1 MRKILTLLLM
11 SLLTCVNAL
20 AVGEDFVKDGIRYII
35 FVSGDDV
42 GDDGISACVEP
53 IDGSPYSG
61 NITIP
66 ERVSYNG
73 KSYVVSMID
82 QYAFADCENLRS
94 VSLPNTITEIRDGA
108 FEGCTG
114 ITKIIIPNSV
124 LRLWPRTFKDATSLS
139 SVTIGNNVEEIH
151 NETFAGC
158 TSLKS
163 ITFPK
168 NIQNIYPDALED
180 CTGLEEVNFECVVE
194 IGDLLRGNTSLRK
207 VVLAEEFKEI
217 EGRTFEKCTALE
229 YVKIPRSIETIGSKA
244 FAGTAITSL
253 SFPGGAETIYQ
264 QAFANCDRL
273 KSIDFGRGVK
283 NIVDRA
289 FEGCN
294 SLERVD
300 IADGCEMIYPRAF
313 CNCQNLHVAS
323 IPKSAKYIGTNLF
336 DGCPLDTLILDVPK
350 IERWFQN
357 VLSIKCIRL
366 ADHVEEIG
374 SNAFWGCKNMEICII
389 GGGVK
394 SIGGD
399 AFRLCEGLREITSL
413 NRTPPQMPETFSSFD
428 ASAYEAATLMVPEE
442 SVDLYKNAIEWKKFY
457 KIKGVSGIAPSE
469 PDYPD
474 NPPTPAP
481 VTEGSA
487 VKLEFGGT
495 SMTIELS
502 QQPMIVMEDGYL
514 VLKTSSMSVTLSL
527 PCTATFVGT
536 SHTAID
542 EVVLHSNDEGK
553 PLNVFT
559 LDGRKVATLKD
570 KNELI
575 TLKRGIYII
584 NGKKMIIK

>member
-11 SLLTCVNAL
+11 SLLTCVNAQ
-20 AVGEDFVKDGIRYII
+20 AVGEDFVKDGIRYVI

-53 IDGSPYSG
+53 INGSPYSG

-108 FEGCTG
+108 FEGCTSL
-114 ITKIIIPNSV
+114 TKIVIPNSV
-124 LRLWPRTFKDATSLS
+124 LRLWSRAFKDASSLS
-139 SVTIGNNVEEIH
+139 SVTIGNSVEEIPD
-151 NETFAGC
+151 EAFAGC

-168 NIQNIYPDALED
+168 NIKKIYRDALEG
-180 CTGLEEVNFECVVE
+180 CTGLEKVSFDCVVE
-194 IGDLLRGNTSLRK
+194 IGELLRGNKSLRE
-207 VVLAEEFKEI
+207 VVLAEGYKEI
-217 EGRTFEKCTALE
+217 KGRTFEKCTALE
-229 YVKIPRSIETIGSKA
+229 YVKIPWSIETIGNKA
-244 FAGTAITSL
+244 FAGTALTSL

-264 QAFANCDRL
+264 EAFANCEKL
-273 KSIDFGRGVK
+273 KTIDFGRGVK
-283 NIVDRA
+283 SIADRA

-313 CNCQNLHVAS
+313 SNCQNLRVAS
-323 IPKSAKYIGTNLF
+323 IPKSVKYIGTNLF
-336 DGCPLDTLILDVPK
+336 DGCPLDSLILDVPK
-350 IERWFQN
+350 IDRWFQN
-357 VLSIKCIRL
+357 LLSVKCIRL
-366 ADHVEEIG
+366 AEHVEEIG
-374 SNAFWGCKNMEICII
+374 SNAFWGCKNMEKCII

-413 NRTPPQMPETFSSFD
+413 NHTPPQMPETFSSFD
-428 ASAYEAATLMVPEE
+428 ASAYETATLMVPEE
-442 SVDLYKNAIEWKKFY
+442 SVDLYKNAKEWKKFY
-457 KIKGVSGIAPSE
+457 KIKGISGIAPSE
-469 PDYPD
+469 PVHPD
-474 NPPTPAP
+474 NPPTPTPA
-481 VTEGSA
+481 TEGSA
-487 VKLEFGGT
+487 IKLEFGGT

-514 VLKTSSMSVTLSL
+514 VLKTSTMSVALSL

-542 EVVLHSNDEGK
+542 KVLMHNNDEEK

-559 LDGRKVATLKD
+559 LGGRKVATLKD

>member
-1 MRKILTLLLM
+1 
-11 SLLTCVNAL
+11 
-20 AVGEDFVKDGIRYII
+20 
-35 FVSGDDV
+35 
-42 GDDGISACVEP
+42 
-53 IDGSPYSG
+53 
-61 NITIP
+61 
-66 ERVSYNG
+66 
-73 KSYVVSMID
+73 MID

-114 ITKIIIPNSV
+114 ITKIVIPSSV
-124 LRLWPRTFKDATSLS
+124 LRLWSRTFKGATSLS
-139 SVTIGNNVEEIH
+139 SVTIGNNVEEIQD
-151 NETFAGC
+151 ETFAGC

-194 IGDLLRGNTSLRK
+194 IGGLLRGNTSLRK
-207 VVLAEEFKEI
+207 VVLAEGFKEI

-229 YVKIPRSIETIGSKA
+229 YVKIPRSIEIIGSKA
-244 FAGTAITSL
+244 FAGTAITNL

-366 ADHVEEIG
+366 AEHVEEIG
-374 SNAFWGCKNMEICII
+374 SNAFWGCKNMEKCII

-399 AFRLCEGLREITSL
+399 AFRLCEGLRGIMSL
-413 NRTPPQMPETFSSFD
+413 NHTPPQMPETFSSFD
-428 ASAYEAATLMVPEE
+428 TSAYETATLMVPEE
-442 SVDLYKNAIEWKKFY
+442 SIDLYKNATEWKKFY
-457 KIKGVSGIAPSE
+457 KIKGLSGIAPSE

-474 NPPTPAP
+474 NPPTPAL
-481 VTEGSA
+481 VTGESA

-502 QQPMIVMEDGYL
+502 QQPMIVMEDGCL
-514 VLKTSSMSVTLSL
+514 VLKTSTMSVTLSL
-527 PCTATFVGT
+527 PCTATFVGG

-542 EVVLHSNDEGK
+542 KVVMHNNDEGK
-553 PLNVFT
+553 SLNVFT
-559 LDGRKVATLKD
+559 LDGRKVATLKN
-570 KNELI
+570 KSELL